1 MRDIAKK
8 PPVVTSTKTAS
19 VRQPIDHDDDETRDF
34 SESDQGDVDSST
46 TSSSAN
52 STSPDIP
59 LKFNKILI
67 ALVSIYDRW
76 TTHSN
81 DSSSDKSSNNGSNN
95 GMSSSIKL
103 DDCLSRIDKLN
114 INDLS
119 RIDLFAYLV
128 ELLDRLIELL
138 FNWKRDHFAQLY
150 GFLKSGNLVVLQFYD
165 FINRILY
172 PSGVETN
179 SSKSVSGREAK
190 TIVLGKA
197 FELLHVLI
205 TSNI

>member
-8 PPVVTSTKTAS
+8 PPVVTTTKAAP

-34 SESDQGDVDSST
+34 SESDQGDADSST
-46 TSSSAN
+46 TSSTNAT
-52 STSPDIP
+52 STDIP

-81 DSSSDKSSNNGSNN
+81 DSSSDKSSSGTN
-95 GMSSSIKL
+95 GMSSCIKL

-119 RIDLFAYLV
+119 RTDLFAYLV

-205 TSNI
+205 TSKYA